1 MALLNVECML
11 DLEAPM
17 PYDADD
23 VSFDQSQLSS
33 EDYSISFDIHS
44 EGVLLASILQVTK
57 KKETKVFISLF
68 IDTQVYLWECD
79 CSEIV

>member
-33 EDYSISFDIHS
+33 EDYTIAFDIHS
-44 EGVLLASILQVTK
+44 EGKRSK
-57 KKETKVFISLF
+57 
-68 IDTQVYLWECD
+68 IDVVDSFFDE
-79 CSEIV
+79 